1 MSHFFSVYT
10 VPEHMAGTKQLPHTA
25 SYKLLQL
32 LVIVTVPVPRSA
44 GVGEGGGDSLKVLVT
59 KVSACT

>member
-32 LVIVTVPVPRSA
+32 LVTVPVPRSA

-59 KVSACT
+59 KVAACT